1 MGSKLTKQADIVKGY
16 TESYLDANTKYSEYL
31 NGTAPILV
39 TYYQIIPEAS
49 REDYSL
55 EDVHSLTGKNS
66 PISYRRIKHV
76 TIYGIDALNI
86 SNELTQRGIESSIAG
101 SGIIVPAVP
110 IRPVIGEFFVIEGYG
125 LDDHLFQISDV
136 QYDKASS
143 NKYYQ
148 FSYKLRKENTAIIF
162 DNVIEECILQEKGDG
177 SGKLEI
183 ATEEEAATQETL
195 QNLIDGLID
204 KYEKMF
210 YDPELDNF
218 IYKAVDQDDGGNYTN
233 CYTYYFCPYIN
244 HFLHQTGAFD
254 RYTSEFMTEI
264 YISDITEEL
273 YPFIYNEDA
282 YRNSIYYAVEMNDF
296 DILNF
301 TSSFAG
307 ISSFNLSEPLTLPFF
322 TTGEKYR
329 LVELFNP
336 GPEPKNMTFRYGAF
350 HIILGNEREL
360 FGDIDFRKKFIDIDD
375 LDELDEC
382 YEINSGDLLYQM
394 HKDNPVAPINV
405 YQVIANED
413 GEGELVDANI
423 HEMIQDTDHFL
434 DNDYFI
440 FNIIR
445 NYFNKTF
452 AVTEDVVKAINNYYY
467 KKTMTNYLLLPI
479 VIYIL
484 KQYVSSK

>member
-1 MGSKLTKQADIVKGY
+1 MASKLAKQADIVKGY
-16 TESYLDANTKYSEYL
+16 TESYLDANSKYSEYL

-55 EDVHSLTGKNS
+55 EDVHSLTGKNA
-66 PISYRRIKHV
+66 PIRYRRIKHV
-76 TIYGIDALNI
+76 TVYGIDALNI
-86 SNELTQRGIESSIAG
+86 SNELTQRGIESTISG
-101 SGIIVPAVP
+101 TGIIVPAVP
-110 IRPVIGEFFVIEGYG
+110 LRPMIGEFFSIEGYG

-148 FSYKLRKENTAIIF
+148 FTYKLWQENSAIIY
-162 DNVIEECILQEKGDG
+162 DNVIEECILQEKADG
-177 SGKLEI
+177 SGELEI
-183 ATEEEAATQETL
+183 VTEDEAATQEGL
-195 QNLIDGLID
+195 QNLVDGLID

-210 YDPELDNF
+210 YDPEIDNF
-218 IYKAVDQDDGGNYTN
+218 VYKAIKKDKYGNYTN
-233 CYTYYFCPYIN
+233 EYVYYFCPYIN

-282 YRNSIYYAVEMNDF
+282 YRNSIYYAVEVNDF
-296 DILNF
+296 EVLNF

-307 ISSFNLSEPLTLPFF
+307 ISAFNLSEPLTLPFF
-322 TTGEKYR
+322 TTGEEYK
-329 LVELFNP
+329 LIELFNP
-336 GPEPKNMTFRYGAF
+336 NPEPKNATFWYGAF
-350 HIILGNEREL
+350 HLVLGNENEL
-360 FGDIDFRKKFIDIDD
+360 FGDIDFWKKFIDIDD

-382 YEINSGDLLYQM
+382 YEINSGDILYQM
-394 HKDNPVAPINV
+394 HKDNPVAPINA
-405 YQVIANED
+405 YYVIANEN

-423 HEMIQDTDHFL
+423 NEMIQDTTHFNE
-434 DNDYFI
+434 DSFFM

-445 NYFNKTF
+445 GYFNKSLTIS
-452 AVTEDVVKAINNYYY
+452 EEMLKKINNYYY
-467 KKTMTNYLLLPI
+467 KKTINNYLLLPI

-484 KQYVSSK
+484 KGQVSSS